1 MLFKTALLAVSRALT
16 KGNCNRVA
24 PTLGKIMSK
33 TENTYDNKGARKL
46 RLVDPRQN
54 IVDNMRKLLT
64 AIEHEL
70 MDDIPNNIEINRLSD
85 EIAYANCEL
94 VKGEND

>member
-1 MLFKTALLAVSRALT
+1 MA
-16 KGNCNRVA
+16 
-24 PTLGKIMSK
+24 K

-70 MDDIPNNIEINRLSD
+70 MDDNPNDIEIHRLSD
-85 EIAYANCEL
+85 EIAYANDAL
-94 VKGEND
+94 VNLNGDANE

>member
-1 MLFKTALLAVSRALT
+1 ME
-16 KGNCNRVA
+16 
-24 PTLGKIMSK
+24 K
-33 TENTYDNKGARKL
+33 TENTYDNQGRRKL

-70 MDDIPNNIEINRLSD
+70 MDDNPNDIEIHRLSD
-85 EIAYANCEL
+85 EIAYANDAL
-94 VKGEND
+94 VNLNGDANE